1 MAAAFANEFAL
12 FNATDFQCLIAS
24 LNEWA
29 SNQEHQMSENRGQL
43 MVVGGE
49 LEQLRNN
56 FALMESAIQRFQ
68 QVGSQ
73 AVAELDMHMGAFR
86 QEFVFNRAEQA
97 AAAEAVGA
105 FRQELV
111 LGRAEQAAAAEAFK
125 EELRVLTGQLQA
137 KFLEVEAAQ
146 QKLRHQDTE
155 ALKVELRT
163 LVAQLEARFL
173 TVETTFGDLAARPPA
188 PATAAGQDPWW
199 RRSAGASQAPWP
211 GGAGAANQP
220 ATRRTNFDLATE
232 DTASDEPTQAGA
244 GPPGFSGPQGWQ
256 PNWDSTRQSGRPE
269 SHSSEFK
276 VDIRNWKSAPL
287 DLDVKPEGFLAWR
300 DRALVL
306 LSGNRLDVRRLLQW
320 AEKSSEPLD
329 AAAER
334 RGAQASGLV
343 DDVATVSFALHGA

>member
-1 MAAAFANEFAL
+1 M
-12 FNATDFQCLIAS
+12 
-24 LNEWA
+24 
-29 SNQEHQMSENRGQL
+29 
-43 MVVGGE
+43 
-49 LEQLRNN
+49 
-56 FALMESAIQRFQ
+56 
-68 QVGSQ
+68 
-73 AVAELDMHMGAFR
+73 
-86 QEFVFNRAEQA
+86 
-97 AAAEAVGA
+97 GA

-125 EELRVLTGQLQA
+125 DELRVLTGKLQA

-173 TVETTFGDLAARPPA
+173 TVEATLGDLAARPPA

-199 RRSAGASQAPWP
+199 RRSTEASQAPWS

-220 ATRRTNFDLATE
+220 ATRRANFDLATE

-244 GPPGFSGPQGWQ
+244 GPPGFSAPQGWQ

-343 DDVATVSFALHGA
+343 DDVATVSFALHGGLSFIVSDALLTHYRNCGDSGLEFWRQLAARWHGNSQQVLAMKSRRSTTQLAAPPWRSSGRNCHLGSRPAASSP